1 MAENLTIEA
10 PDFER
15 IKKEAGDA
23 TRDATNTLWS
33 VLNAVDATQ
42 RRGIRKAQEFFQP
55 RTLTFAH
62 TANMNNYDHAN
73 STLLVFTGTAAVD
86 LTGIK
91 APESNKSAILILHNM
106 GTGTI
111 TVKHNSGSSIAENR
125 ISMSAGVDFSLAT
138 GKSLILAYIS
148 GVYRQIV

>member
-23 TRDATNTLWS
+23 TRDAANTLWS
-33 VLNAVDATQ
+33 VLNSVDATQ
-42 RRGIRKAQEFFQP
+42 RRGIRRAQEFFQP
-55 RTLTFAH
+55 KTTTIAH
-62 TANMNNYDHAN
+62 TANLDNYDHENA
-73 STLLVFTGTAAVD
+73 SLLVFTGTAAIN

-91 APESNKSAILILHNM
+91 APESNKSAILVLHNI

-111 TVKHNSGSSIAENR
+111 TVKHNSVSSIAENR
-125 ISMSAGVDFSLAT
+125 ISLTAAVDFSLAIN
-138 GKSLILAYIS
+138 KSLILAYIN
-148 GVYRQIV
+148 GFYRQIV

>member
-1 MAENLTIEA
+1 MSENLTIEA

-23 TRDATNTLWS
+23 TRDAANTLWA
-33 VLNAVDATQ
+33 VLNDVDASQ
-42 RRGIRKAQEFFQP
+42 RRGVRRAQEFFQP
-55 RTLTFAH
+55 KTTTLAH
-62 TANMNNYDHAN
+62 TAALDNYDHDNA
-73 STLLVFTGTAAVD
+73 SLLVFTGSAAVN

-91 APESNKSAILILHNM
+91 APETNKAALLVLHNT

-125 ISMSAGVDFSLAT
+125 ITMTAGVDFALST
-138 GKSLILAYIS
+138 NKSLILAYI
-148 GVYRQIV
+148 GGLYRQIV